1 MGAISSQVTSLS
13 ITGEFPAQMASN
25 AENVSVWWRHHAMH
39 LHFGAYRAQ
48 LNTGCAGV
56 NVLIKRTFAT
66 LYWCV
71 LLLVACYRLNVCCQ
85 WFTASKPNPI
95 HRWYGACIIC
105 WKRDFTSILSYWLGW
120 YQNRVATPVTIS
132 MPWMH
137 GGFPLILGYPHI
149 RTLSTH
155 YLYVSVPDGYD
166 ICVTST
172 LAVGRNAS
180 E

>member
-1 MGAISSQVTSLS
+1 MTSSCNAFAFRCISGAIKYWVC
-13 ITGEFPAQMASN
+13 
-25 AENVSVWWRHHAMH
+25 
-39 LHFGAYRAQ
+39 
-48 LNTGCAGV
+48 GCKCPDKKDVRYAILV
-56 NVLIKRTFAT
+56 RTFT
-66 LYWCV
+66 CCV
-71 LLLVACYRLNVCCQ
+71 LSLKRVLPMIYGIK
-85 WFTASKPNPI
+85 TKPYSS
-95 HRWYGACIIC
+95 WYGAYIIC
-105 WKRDFTSILSYWLGW
+105 WKCDFTSILSYWLGW